1 MYFLQCVN
9 LTAEDARTAFNEIDR
24 DGDGKISLEEFLGK
38 RTDIEKAWNALD
50 SDRNG

>member
-1 MYFLQCVN
+1 MN
-9 LTAEDARTAFNEIDR
+9 LSLEDARSAFSEKDR

-38 RTDIEKAWNALD
+38 RSDIEKAWNALD